1 MIKAAAIVLAIA
13 ALGYGIA
20 ALATGSA
27 GLGLES
33 SATAAAPECLASHPV
48 GSAEVAGLRVSPAPG
63 SVTANPHTA
72 ISLLGAPPSRI
83 SRLTVEGSSSG
94 RHGGR
99 LVAFSQGDGASF
111 LPDGPF
117 QAGERVTVAAQLGG
131 PSPRDLSF
139 SFAVDTPVVTSKIAS
154 FPNPA
159 AAGADVLSFYTLPDA
174 HPPVLT
180 VTTPDLDPG
189 AGDILT
195 TNGPGPGQYGPLIYD
210 AAGRLVWF
218 QPLSGGQVAEDLS
231 EQTFN
236 GQRDLTWWK
245 GRVLSLGFGQ
255 GEDLVINSRYQVVA
269 RVHGGN
275 GLPADLHEFQIVPG
289 KVAYITA
296 FNPIRC
302 DLRSQKGQRE
312 GAIVDTAIQ
321 EIDMST
327 GLVRWEWHSLDHVG
341 ADESE
346 VEPPKDST
354 PWDYFHLNSIDPQPD
369 GDLLIS
375 ARSTWA
381 AYELHGGSGRI
392 LWRLGGTDSSFKMG
406 PGTRMAWQ
414 HDGRMLEDGELT
426 FFDDGSNP
434 PIHSQSRGVR
444 LQLDMTHKVARL
456 LFAYTHRNPPL
467 LAASQG
473 NMQTL
478 PSGNALVGY
487 GGVPAISE
495 YARDGSLLL
504 DAHMPFDMSFYRAFR
519 FPWQGRP
526 LTPPAVAAGLNNTGE
541 ETIVHAS
548 WNGATGVAAWRVL
561 AGSAPGSLKAI
572 SEIRSQG
579 FESSLTLPKRYSYV
593 QVQALDGTGATLASS
608 VAAHVG
614 SYAASL

>member
-1 MIKAAAIVLAIA
+1 MIKAVAIVV
-13 ALGYGIA
+13 ALVALSYGIA

-27 GLGLES
+27 DLGID
-33 SATAAAPECLASHPV
+33 SASAAAPECLPAQPV
-48 GSAEVAGLRVSPAPG
+48 GSSELDGVRVSPAPG
-63 SVTANPHTA
+63 SVTANPRTT
-72 ISLLGAPPSRI
+72 ISLLGAPPNRI
-83 SRLTVEGSSSG
+83 GQLDVEGSSSG
-94 RHGGR
+94 RHGGK
-99 LVAFSQGDGASF
+99 LVAFSQDDGASF
-111 LPDGPF
+111 VPDSPF
-117 QAGERVTVAAQLGG
+117 QSGEQVTVRAQLGG
-131 PSPRDLSF
+131 PSPRQLSF
-139 SFAVDTPVVTSKIAS
+139 SFKVDTPVVTKSIPS

-159 AAGADVLSFYTLPDA
+159 AAGADVLSFYTLPKA

-180 VTTPDLDPG
+180 VTTPDHDAS
-189 AGDILT
+189 AGEIFT

-210 AAGRLVWF
+210 PSGHLVWF

-231 EQTFN
+231 EQSWR

-245 GRVLSLGFGQ
+245 GRVLELGFGQ
-255 GEDLVINSRYQVVA
+255 GEDLVMNSRYQVVA
-269 RVHGGN
+269 RVRGGN
-275 GLPADLHEFQIVPG
+275 GLPADLHDFQIIPG
-289 KVAYITA
+289 NVAYITA

-321 EIDMST
+321 QIDMTT

-341 ADESE
+341 AEESE
-346 VEPPKDST
+346 VELPKNST

-381 AYELHGGSGRI
+381 AYLLQGGSGRI
-392 LWRLGGTDSSFKMG
+392 IWRLGGTKSSFKMG
-406 PGTRMAWQ
+406 PGTEMAWQ
-414 HDGRMLEDGELT
+414 HDGRMLAGRELT

-444 LQLDMTHKVARL
+444 LELDTTSKVARL

-478 PSGNALVGY
+478 SDGNALVGY

-495 YARDGSLLL
+495 YARGDGSLVF

-526 LTPPAVAAGLNNTGE
+526 AVAPAVAASVNNTGE

-561 AGSAPGSLKAI
+561 AGSGPTALKAV
-572 SEIRSQG
+572 SEIPSQS

-593 QVQALDGTGATLASS
+593 QVQALDSAGGTLASS
-608 VAAHVG
+608 AAARVG
-614 SYAASL
+614 SYASSL